1 MMIDGADF
9 FVRLVSFPVPAEG
22 MTMPNDDGTF
32 SVYIN
37 AGIPEPKQ
45 VGAYFHEVRHIE
57 SGDFCGEKDIREV
70 ESA

>member
-9 FVRLVSFPVPAEG
+9 FVRFVSFPVPAEG

-32 SVYIN
+32 SIYIN
-37 AGIPEPKQ
+37 TNIPEPRQ

-57 SGDFCGEKDIREV
+57 AGDLEGDKDVREV
-70 ESA
+70 EA